1 MSKVPPS
8 LPPSTIKNW
17 IRSIKR
23 PTARF
28 ATMSAPPVIT
38 FGGNSSSVNGSF
50 VNGATS
56 FDVQNAAMQSLGA
69 TFTDGVNVG
78 SRPDRKPTH
87 ITSTAGAKTG
97 SSAPI
102 RVRFMTDQPEIDF
115 CFLDQQFSQFNLVI
129 DGEMA
134 YRSKAVTFTNTGNYR
149 YIKASFGA
157 DVVTYEKA
165 QVSLG
170 SIVGGTGHATG
181 DVITLNGGSGGAG
194 GTPCSVTVT
203 SVSGG
208 VVTSADVKFA
218 GSYTSVPTGTFTQT
232 ATTGSGT
239 GFTCAASFFNPV
251 HSTKKMRTWELIYQS
266 PCVFMGI
273 VLPSTGTILPYLANT
288 KIPKLAVIGDS
299 ITIGTYLAYGGAHI
313 GCSIAQKLGL
323 WDNLIISGAGG
334 TGWNQANGTAAAWS
348 HANRIADFISY
359 DSDIYLFVG
368 SQNDTAG
375 AALQTAIQTVLN
387 AILAANPR
395 ALIVGIGNILGDST
409 ALCTSI
415 EGGFALA
422 SDQTRVRFIN
432 NHSPQKWILSTDAT
446 AWVVSGDTLHLNQS
460 GQDRFAEIAAE
471 RVYQAIAS
479 MIT

>member
-1 MSKVPPS
+1 MSKIPPPT
-8 LPPSTIKNW
+8 PPLRVQNW
-17 IRSIKR
+17 IRNLKN
-23 PTARF
+23 PQPRF
-28 ATMSAPPVIT
+28 ATMTSPPTIT
-38 FGGNSSSVNGSF
+38 LGGNSSTVNGSK
-50 VNGATS
+50 VNGNTT
-56 FDVQNAAMQSLGA
+56 FTVQDLAMQNLGA
-69 TFTDGVNVG
+69 TFTDGIAAGGYVK
-78 SRPDRKPTH
+78 REPTH
-87 ITSTAGAKTG
+87 ITSTTGVKTG

-102 RVRFMTDQPEIDF
+102 RVRFMTSEPEIDF
-115 CFLDQQFSQFNLVI
+115 CFNDAQFSQFNLVI
-129 DGEMA
+129 DGEYA
-134 YRSKAVTFTNTGNYR
+134 YRYKALTMTNTGNYR
-149 YIKASFGA
+149 YTKVSFGA
-157 DVVTYEKA
+157 DVITYEKT
-165 QVSLG
+165 QTSFG
-170 SIVGGTGHATG
+170 SIVGGSGHAVG
-181 DVITLNGGSGGAG
+181 DVITLDGGSGAAG

-203 SVSGG
+203 SVSAGA
-208 VVTSADVKFA
+208 VTNVDIKFA
-218 GSYTSVPTGTFTQT
+218 GSYTSIPTGTFTQT

-239 GFTCAASFFNPV
+239 GFTCGASFFNPV
-251 HSTKKMRTWELIYQS
+251 HSTKKMRTWELIYS
-266 PCVFMGI
+266 APAVFLGI
-273 VLPSTGTILPYLANT
+273 VTPTTAQILPYLANT
-288 KIPKLAVIGDS
+288 KTPKLAVIGDS
-299 ITIGTYLAYGGAHI
+299 ITIGTYLAYGGSHI
-313 GCSIAQKLGL
+313 GCTMAQKLGL

-387 AILAANPR
+387 AILAAKPR

-432 NHSPQKWILSTDAT
+432 NHSPQKWILSTDTT
-446 AWVVSGDTLHLNQS
+446 AWVVNGDTLHLSQA

-479 MIT
+479 MIS